1 MESATPS
8 WSTRSWSLEEIEER
22 HTAILEAALDAI
34 ITIDHHGT
42 VIEFNPAAEKLFGY
56 PREKAMGQPLA
67 TLIIPPR
74 LHSAHQ
80 EGMKRYLAT
89 GHGAVLGK
97 RLEMP
102 ALHADGHELMVELTI
117 VRITTRGTPLFTGF
131 LRDMSELQWKE
142 ESLRRKAKQL
152 DEAQALAQ
160 MGSWDWD
167 LVSNQVSCSD
177 QMYRIFGQL
186 RETFPSRFE
195 SFMDCIHP
203 EDRAVVQKTIEASIA
218 SGTLSVDGR
227 IVRPDGVV
235 RMVHTQGEVIRDA
248 QGNPVRMTGYS
259 QDITERQQAEEAL
272 RASQKQLSSI
282 AATMPQAL
290 YVFDIVERKMV
301 YSNREVWGDLAYTRE
316 EVDKLGPQFLSLMLH
331 PDDQAKLPALLARW
345 DTARDGEVL
354 ETEYRI
360 KHADGSWRW
369 HLGRDAV
376 YQRDADGKVRKI
388 IGTIQ
393 DITQRKQ
400 AEEERQKL
408 QAQVQHSQKM
418 ESLGILSGGIAHDFN
433 NLLTSV
439 LGYTDLALS
448 ELPAN
453 SLAHSYVAHAV
464 DGARRAAE
472 LTQQL
477 LAYSG
482 KGRFVVE
489 PVDLS
494 AITEEMT
501 RLLQVSISKK
511 CVIQFDLRKP
521 LPAVEADAA
530 QMRQVIMNLVIN
542 ASEAIGDEQGVIGI
556 STGIMQ
562 CGRAWF
568 ADASADD
575 HLPEGQYVF
584 LEVSDTGGGMTP
596 ETRARIFDP
605 FFTTK
610 FTGRGL
616 GLSAVL
622 GIVRGHRGAIKVYS
636 EVGKGTSIKMVFPSS
651 QLPAKA
657 VEPASELPAAWRG
670 QGMVLIIDDEPF
682 VIDLARCMLEKMGFT
697 VLTARNGHDG
707 LQVFE
712 KEGDNIRLVLL
723 DMTMPQLDGE
733 ETFRELRKLRSDVQ
747 TILSSGYNEQTATSR
762 FAGKGLA
769 AFIQKPYTF
778 EQLQAT
784 VRKVLEK
791 GTKKAGGGDS

>member
-1 MESATPS
+1 MESAIPS
-8 WSTRSWSLEEIEER
+8 VPAKSWSLEEIEER
-22 HTAILEAALDAI
+22 HAAILEAALDAI
-34 ITIDHHGT
+34 ITMDHKGII
-42 VIEFNPAAEKLFGY
+42 IEFNPAAERLFGY
-56 PREKAMGQPLA
+56 RREQAVGQPLA
-67 TLIIPPR
+67 SLIIPAR
-74 LHSAHQ
+74 LRDAHH

-89 GHGAVLGK
+89 GHGAVLNK

-102 ALHADGHELMVELTI
+102 ALHADGHEFTVELTI
-117 VRITTRGTPLFTGF
+117 VRISTRGTPLFTGF
-131 LRDMSELQWKE
+131 LRDVSELKWKE
-142 ESLRRKAKQL
+142 ESLRRKAKLL

-160 MGSWDWD
+160 MGSWEWD
-167 LVSNQVSCSD
+167 LISNQVICSD
-177 QMYRIFGQL
+177 QMYRIFGQS
-186 RETFPSRFE
+186 RDTFPSRFE
-195 SFMDCIHP
+195 SFMECIHP
-203 EDRAVVQKTIEASIA
+203 DDRAAVQQTIEQ
-218 SGTLSVDGR
+218 SVNPGILNVVGR
-227 IVRPDGVV
+227 IVRPDGTV
-235 RMVHTQGEVIRDA
+235 RIVHTQGEVIRDA

-259 QDITERQQAEEAL
+259 QDITDRQQAEEAL
-272 RASQKQLSSI
+272 RASQKQLASI

-290 YVFDIVERKMV
+290 YVFDIFEKRMI
-301 YSNREVWGDLAYTRE
+301 YSNREVWSDLAYTRE
-316 EVDKLGPQFLSLMLH
+316 EVDKLGPQFLTLMLH
-331 PDDQAKLPALLARW
+331 PEDQERLPGLLARW

-360 KHADGSWRW
+360 KHANGTWRW

-376 YQRDADGKVRKI
+376 FKRDQEGKVRQI

-393 DITQRKQ
+393 DITDRKR
-400 AEEERQKL
+400 AEEEKQKL
-408 QAQVQHSQKM
+408 QAQVQHAQKM

-439 LGYTDLALS
+439 LGYTDLAMS

-453 SLAHSYVAHAV
+453 SLAHQYVAHAV

-489 PVDLS
+489 PLDLS

-562 CGRAWF
+562 CDRAWF
-568 ADASADD
+568 ADASADAD
-575 HLPEGQYVF
+575 LPEGQYVF
-584 LEVSDTGGGMTP
+584 LEVSDTGCGMDA
-596 ETRARIFDP
+596 ETKVKIFDP

-622 GIVRGHRGAIKVYS
+622 GIVRGHKGAIKVYS
-636 EVGKGTSIKMVFPSS
+636 EPGKGTSIKMVFPSS
-651 QLPAKA
+651 QLPARA
-657 VEPASELPAAWRG
+657 LEPASDTPTPWRG
-670 QGMVLIIDDEPF
+670 HGTVLIIDDEPF
-682 VIDLARCMLEKMGFT
+682 VIELARCMLEKMGFT

-707 LQVFE
+707 LHVFE
-712 KEGDNIRLVLL
+712 REGNNIRLVLL

-733 ETFRELRKLRSDVQ
+733 ETFRELRRLRSDVL

-778 EQLQAT
+778 EELQT
-784 VRKVLEK
+784 IVRQVLEK
-791 GTKKAGGGDS
+791 GTKAGRNVS

>member
-1 MESATPS
+1 MEASTPNLQA
-8 WSTRSWSLEEIEER
+8 RSWSLEEIEER
-22 HTAILEAALDAI
+22 HAAILEAALDAI
-34 ITIDHHGT
+34 ITMDHQGII
-42 VIEFNPAAEKLFGY
+42 VEFNPAAERLFGY
-56 PREKAMGQPLA
+56 RRDQAVGQMLA
-67 TLIIPPR
+67 TLIIPAR
-74 LHSAHQ
+74 LRDAHF

-89 GHGAVLGK
+89 GQGAMLGR

-102 ALHADGHELMVELTI
+102 ALHADGHEFTVELTI
-117 VRITTRGTPLFTGF
+117 VRISTRGSPQFTGF
-131 LRDMSELQWKE
+131 LRDVSELKWKE
-142 ESLRRKAKQL
+142 ESLQRKAKLL

-160 MGSWDWD
+160 MGSWEWD

-177 QMYRIFGQL
+177 QMYRIFGQT
-186 RETFPSRFE
+186 RENFPSTYE
-195 SFMDCIHP
+195 SFMACIHP
-203 EDRAVVQKTIEASIA
+203 DDRPAAQETIDRSVQQGLLDFQA
-218 SGTLSVDGR
+218 R
-227 IVRPDGVV
+227 IVRPDGTV
-235 RMVHTQGEVIRDA
+235 RIVHTQGEVIRD
-248 QGNPVRMTGYS
+248 GHGKPVRMTGYS

-272 RASQKQLSSI
+272 RASQQQLSSI

-290 YVFDIVERKMV
+290 YVFDIVEKRIV
-301 YSNREVWGDLAYTRE
+301 YSNREVWGDLAYSRE
-316 EVDKLGPQFLSLMLH
+316 EVERLGPQFLTLMLH
-331 PDDQAKLPALLARW
+331 PEDQAKLPGLLSRW

-360 KHADGSWRW
+360 KHANGTWRW
-369 HLGRDAV
+369 HLGRDTV
-376 YQRDADGKVRKI
+376 YQRDADGKVRQI

-393 DITQRKQ
+393 DITERKQ
-400 AEEERQKL
+400 AEAERQKL

-439 LGYTDLALS
+439 LGYTDLAMS

-453 SLAHSYVAHAV
+453 SLAHQYVAHAV

-489 PVDLS
+489 PLDLS

-521 LPAVEADAA
+521 LAAVEADAA

-562 CGRAWF
+562 CDRAWF

-575 HLPEGQYVF
+575 NLPEGQYVF
-584 LEVSDTGGGMTP
+584 LEVSDTGCGMDT
-596 ETRARIFDP
+596 ETKSRIFDP

-636 EVGKGTSIKMVFPSS
+636 EPGKGTSIKMVFPSS
-651 QLPAKA
+651 QLPARA

-707 LQVFE
+707 LHVFE
-712 KEGDNIRLVLL
+712 REGANIRLVLL

-733 ETFRELRKLRSDVQ
+733 ETFRELRRIRSDVL

-791 GTKKAGGGDS
+791 GTKAGPVDE

>member
-1 MESATPS
+1 MEASTPNLQA
-8 WSTRSWSLEEIEER
+8 RSWSLEEIEER
-22 HTAILEAALDAI
+22 HAAILEAALDAI
-34 ITIDHHGT
+34 ITMDHQGII
-42 VIEFNPAAEKLFGY
+42 VEFNPAAERLFGY
-56 PREKAMGQPLA
+56 RRDQAVGQMLA
-67 TLIIPPR
+67 TLIIPAR
-74 LHSAHQ
+74 LRDAHF

-89 GHGAVLGK
+89 GQGAMLGR

-102 ALHADGHELMVELTI
+102 ALHADGHEFTVELTI
-117 VRITTRGTPLFTGF
+117 VRISTRGSPQFTGF
-131 LRDMSELQWKE
+131 LRDVSELKWKE
-142 ESLRRKAKQL
+142 ESLQRKAKLL

-160 MGSWDWD
+160 MGSWEWD

-177 QMYRIFGQL
+177 QMYRIFGQT
-186 RETFPSRFE
+186 RENFPSTYE
-195 SFMDCIHP
+195 SFMACIHP
-203 EDRAVVQKTIEASIA
+203 DDRPAAQETIDRSVQQGLLDVQA
-218 SGTLSVDGR
+218 R
-227 IVRPDGVV
+227 IVRPDGTV
-235 RMVHTQGEVIRDA
+235 RIVHTQGEVIRD
-248 QGNPVRMTGYS
+248 GHGKPVRMTGYS

-272 RASQKQLSSI
+272 RASQQQLSSI

-290 YVFDIVERKMV
+290 YVFDIVEKRIV
-301 YSNREVWGDLAYTRE
+301 YSNREVWGDLAYSRE
-316 EVDKLGPQFLSLMLH
+316 EVERLGPQFLTLMLH
-331 PDDQAKLPALLARW
+331 PEDQAKLPGLLSRW

-360 KHADGSWRW
+360 KHANGTWRW
-369 HLGRDAV
+369 HLGRDTV
-376 YQRDADGKVRKI
+376 YQRDADGKVRQI

-393 DITQRKQ
+393 DITERKQ
-400 AEEERQKL
+400 AEAERQKL

-439 LGYTDLALS
+439 LGYTDLAMS

-453 SLAHSYVAHAV
+453 SLAHQYVAHAV

-489 PVDLS
+489 PLDLS

-521 LPAVEADAA
+521 LAAVEADAA

-562 CGRAWF
+562 CDRVWF

-575 HLPEGQYVF
+575 NLPEGQYVF
-584 LEVSDTGGGMTP
+584 LEVSDTGCGMDT
-596 ETRARIFDP
+596 ETKSRIFDP

-636 EVGKGTSIKMVFPSS
+636 EPGKGTSIKMVFPSS
-651 QLPAKA
+651 QLPARA

-707 LQVFE
+707 LHVFE
-712 KEGDNIRLVLL
+712 REGANIRLVLL

-733 ETFRELRKLRSDVQ
+733 ETFRELRRIRSDVL

-791 GTKKAGGGDS
+791 GTKAGPVDE